1 MFASSPTAGTDV
13 PLRVCLASASV
24 ARFHNNVTVSNDPK
38 ARVGAY
44 TRVTAAHLQHPAT
57 PRMLDPHAP

>member
-24 ARFHNNVTVSNDPK
+24 ARFHNNVTVSVDPK
-38 ARVGAY
+38 AGVGAFVDSSTLNRPGVGHGPY
-44 TRVTAAHLQHPAT
+44 PRTAG
-57 PRMLDPHAP
+57 